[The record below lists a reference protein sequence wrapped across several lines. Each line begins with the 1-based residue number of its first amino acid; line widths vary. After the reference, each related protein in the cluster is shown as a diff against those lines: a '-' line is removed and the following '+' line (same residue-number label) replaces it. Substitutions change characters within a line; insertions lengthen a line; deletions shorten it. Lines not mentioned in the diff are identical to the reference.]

1 MLDDSEPAL
10 LARCRQGDPAAWEA
24 LLDRHYPAVAGFVF
38 QLAPDFTREDVEEVC
53 QEVFVT
59 VVRSLESF
67 RGSSAF
73 QTWVC
78 RIALNKAR
86 DFLDRA
92 RAAKRGG
99 GRKTVSLDADPA
111 DGGLPQDPPAAAPPP
126 DEALARREDA
136 ALLHEALTRLG
147 DPCREIIELR
157 YFADLSYEELAASL
171 CLNVKTVSS
180 RLSKCLDKLEAI
192 ARGVFQRETKSGLPV

>member
-1 MLDDSEPAL
+1 MTNESEPAL
-10 LARCRQGDPAAWEA
+10 LARCRQGDPAAWEE

-38 QLAPDFTREDVEEVC
+38 QLAPDLSREDVEEVC

-67 RGSSAF
+67 RGASAF

-86 DFLDRA
+86 DFLERA

-99 GRKTVSLDADPA
+99 GRPPLSLDADRSET
-111 DGGLPQDPPAAAPPP
+111 GLAVDPPSGAPAP
-126 DEALARREDA
+126 DETLARQEDA
-136 ALLHEALTRLG
+136 ALLHEALIRLG

-157 YFADLSYEELAASL
+157 YFADLSYEELATSL

-180 RLSKCLDKLEAI
+180 RLSKCLDKLEDI
-192 ARGVFQRETKSGLPV
+192 ARDLFQRETTGRLSV